1 MITLYLDMDGVLAN
15 FMKEYRAYAKDEIND
30 RKKFAASVM
39 EYKIFEKLEKMP
51 DADELLN
58 YVSKIDSVVNVEVLT
73 SMGTFDPARGAEA
86 ALQKQRWLNAHG
98 IHYKANFVR
107 SKEEKSKFAT
117 PTSILIDDSV
127 GCIEPFVK
135 KGGLG
140 ILHTSA
146 SDSIQKTNVAILQ
159 LKAVEELRA

>member
-1 MITLYLDMDGVLAN
+1 MDGVLAN
-15 FMKEYRAYAKDEIND
+15 FMKAYRAYAKDEVND

-58 YVSKIDSVVNVEVLT
+58 YVRKIDSIVNVEVLT

-86 ALQKQRWLNAHG
+86 ALQKQRWLRAHG
-98 IHYKANFVR
+98 IDYKANFTR

-159 LKAVEELRA
+159 LQAMEQLRA

>member
-1 MITLYLDMDGVLAN
+1 MVTLYLDMDGVLAN
-15 FMKEYRAYAKDEIND
+15 FMKEYRAYAKEEVND
-30 RKKFAASVM
+30 RRKFAAAVL
-39 EYKIFEKLEKMP
+39 EHKIFEKLEKMP

-58 YVSKIDSVVNVEVLT
+58 YVRKIDSVVNVEVLT
-73 SMGTFDPARGAEA
+73 SMGTFDPVHGAEA
-86 ALQKQRWLNAHG
+86 AKQKQTWLTAHG
-98 IHYKANFVR
+98 IDYKANFTR
-107 SKEEKSKFAT
+107 SKEEKSKYAT
-117 PTSILIDDSV
+117 STSILIDDSV

-159 LKAVEELRA
+159 LQAMERLHA